1 MFSLSLKAYCQKK
14 PKDFSFFKILQIV
27 RSNFF
32 NEKNILLLLDHFTNN
47 KFSLKEKEQF
57 LISLSLFIS
66 NYLADQ
72 LDSSFGLNLHIDEKN
87 KLKKQGVF
95 ESISDQ
101 LANLIFNNRD
111 KFQDFSSFKKL
122 LFEI

>member
-1 MFSLSLKAYCQKK
+1 MNLLPEIFENVQLELESVLSKK

-66 NYLADQ
+66 NFLADQ

-87 KLKKQGVF
+87 KLKKTRCF
-95 ESISDQ
+95 WKYIWP
-101 LANLIFNNRD
+101 AC
-111 KFQDFSSFKKL
+111 
-122 LFEI
+122 